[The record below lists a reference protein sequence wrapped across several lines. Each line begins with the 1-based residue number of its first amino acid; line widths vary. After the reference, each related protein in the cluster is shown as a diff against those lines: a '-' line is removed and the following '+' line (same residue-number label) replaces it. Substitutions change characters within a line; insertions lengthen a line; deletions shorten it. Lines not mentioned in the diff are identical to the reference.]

1 MVEES
6 IDFPS
11 LIETALIGVVREVLR
26 RAAEEGLPGEHHFY
40 LSFDTMHPD
49 LVISDR
55 LRRAYPEEMTI
66 VLENQFWD
74 LEVDD
79 TGFSVKLAFDG
90 VREQLVVPFAALE
103 TFVDPSVPFG
113 LRFGTVEV
121 DEEALEPDPEDG
133 PQESEGGRVVE
144 FRKRGE

>member
-79 TGFSVKLAFDG
+79 SGFSVKLAFDG
-90 VREQLVVPFAALE
+90 VRERLVVPFAALE

-113 LRFGTVEV
+113 LRFGVVEV
-121 DEEALEPDPEDG
+121 DDEEVEPAEEPAAE
-133 PQESEGGRVVE
+133 ESEGGRLVE